1 MSRMLIYMTPFVLLL
16 IPLGITIKNHKDSK
30 ILKVVEHNVKHIKL
44 IWLFV
49 VEWILATASVLSGL
63 RYLSYWWDDRKFS
76 ILSLILIVVF
86 GYIFCVYF
94 YYLFKRIKDRIDLL
108 FVLFMIPIGISFMFV
123 MLPDYVPDEQSH
135 FQRTY
140 LVSNLNL
147 KAIKYVYI
155 DSDYGIQKLRS
166 YSDVFNNLGFNF
178 YPSYTLFEEASGYDV
193 LVYLIPGIVRT
204 RQNFAFIFIYMLLP
218 RKNG

>member
-1 MSRMLIYMTPFVLLL
+1 MSRLLIYMTPFVLLL
-16 IPLGITIKNHKDSK
+16 IPLGITIKNYKDSK
-30 ILKVVEHNVKHIKL
+30 ILKVVEHNIKRIKL

-49 VEWILATASVLSGL
+49 IEWILATASVLSGL

-76 ILSLILIVVF
+76 IVSLILIVVF

-135 FQRTY
+135 FQRAY
-140 LVSNLNL
+140 LISNLN
-147 KAIKYVYI
+147 IKTIKEVYI
-155 DSDYGIQKLRS
+155 DSDYGIQKLKS
-166 YSDVFNNLGFNF
+166 YAEVFNNFGFTF
-178 YPSYTLFEEASGYDV
+178 HQHIHCLKKHQIIMYW
-193 LVYLIPGIVRT
+193 
-204 RQNFAFIFIYMLLP
+204 FI
-218 RKNG
+218 

>member
-30 ILKVVEHNVKHIKL
+30 ILKVVEQNIKRIKL

-49 VEWILATASVLSGL
+49 IEWILATASVLSGL

-76 ILSLILIVVF
+76 IVSLILIVVF
-86 GYIFCVYF
+86 VYIFCVYF
-94 YYLFKRIKDRIDLL
+94 YYIFKRMKDRIDLL

-135 FQRTY
+135 FQRAY
-140 LVSNLNL
+140 LISNLN
-147 KAIKYVYI
+147 IKTIKEVYI
-155 DSDYGIQKLRS
+155 DSDYGIQKLKS
-166 YSDVFNNLGFNF
+166 EPNLFLTSSTISSLISDKKISLFLKSIRFSCHNLPLPQ
-178 YPSYTLFEEASGYDV
+178 PSSNSLLTLEKS
-193 LVYLIPGIVRT
+193 I
-204 RQNFAFIFIYMLLP
+204 
-218 RKNG
+218 